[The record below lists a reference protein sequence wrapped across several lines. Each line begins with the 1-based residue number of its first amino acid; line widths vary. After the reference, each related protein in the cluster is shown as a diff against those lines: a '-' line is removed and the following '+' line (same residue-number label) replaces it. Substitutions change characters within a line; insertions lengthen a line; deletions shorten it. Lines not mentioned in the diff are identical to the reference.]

1 MHPGRR
7 RISSDPFEYPCTAA
21 DAFPTT
27 AHCPGCPSI
36 SIYVGFSTSNTKPK
50 LQCLESALLH
60 LGSHGGCTGSV
71 LPRGL
76 LQSLLAVHGAQRRS
90 SPSRAAHGF
99 TDNLKNWHSRHRGM
113 QHGLSLLPK
122 SIAHSFLSTIH
133 FGCYAQAVLPGT
145 LTILPSAQVRVPFTS
160 IAIIY
165 FLATWSRSNSTQGIT
180 SITSPEM
187 ATRRSTTPPRRHL

>member
-21 DAFPTT
+21 DVFLPRPIY
-27 AHCPGCPSI
+27 PGCPSI
-36 SIYVGFSTSNTKPK
+36 SISVGFSTSNTKPK
-50 LQCLESALLH
+50 LQRLESALLH

-76 LQSLLAVHGAQRRS
+76 LQSLLAAHGAPRPS

-99 TDNLKNWHSRHRGM
+99 ADNLKNWRSRHRGM
-113 QHGLSLLPK
+113 QHGLSLLSK

-145 LTILPSAQVRVPFTS
+145 LTILPSAQVRVPLTS
-160 IAIIY
+160 IAITY
-165 FLATWSRSNSTQGIT
+165 SLATWSRFNSTQGIT

-187 ATRRSTTPPRRHL
+187 ATQRSTTPPRRHL